1 MNKFI
6 ILIFS
11 VLFCFSSC
19 AEQKGKNI
27 QKGLKD
33 MGLENYY
40 VWYDCIT
47 ETNPNAKINF
57 QNEYIIIRSS
67 DFSKGKIYKV
77 KDYSVYKKID
87 MSDNVVDCFLEI
99 TDFENRRIILRI
111 NREIGSESL
120 ILEFFEINNITDF
133 INGQLINTSE
143 YILKDDGIKF
153 KKLN

>member
-19 AEQKGKNI
+19 TEQKGKNI
-27 QKGLKD
+27 QKGLES

-47 ETNPNAKINF
+47 EMDSNAKINF
-57 QNEYIIIRSS
+57 QNEYIIVRSS

-87 MSDNVVDCFLEI
+87 MMNNVVDCFLEI

-111 NREIGSESL
+111 NREIGSENL

-133 INGQLINTSE
+133 INGQLINTSD